1 MKIPDKRKYIFI
13 FYNIIYI
20 YNTKLLLIID
30 LIIDLVLDNLLDL
43 VLALVLNR
51 NNNQFFLSGR

>member
-20 YNTKLLLIID
+20 YNTNLL
-30 LIIDLVLDNLLDL
+30 LIIDLVLDSLLDL
-43 VLALVLNR
+43 VLDLVLVR
-51 NNNQFFLSGR
+51 NNNQFFLSGS